1 MEVDSAVLSAGG
13 AVKCRAVRCCW
24 VMSRESG
31 VKLRLRKELRR
42 LALSGLCVEV
52 SVFHGR

>member
-13 AVKCRAVRCCW
+13 AVKRRTGRCCW

-31 VKLRLRKELRR
+31 VKLRPRKELRR
-42 LALSGLCVEV
+42 PALSGLCVEV

>member
-1 MEVDSAVLSAGG
+1 MEGDSAVLSSGG
-13 AVKCRAVRCCW
+13 AVKRRLGRCCW

-31 VKLRLRKELRR
+31 VKLRQRKELRR
-42 LALSGLCVEV
+42 PALSGLCVEV

>member
-1 MEVDSAVLSAGG
+1 
-13 AVKCRAVRCCW
+13 
-24 VMSRESG
+24 